1 MLQFRW
7 ASLRVRL
14 WRRSRRSGIRIVRVP
29 PFHHVLFRR
38 RSTEAAAAAC
48 GFFIAITRATDRPAE
63 RSCNELDWSESG
75 TPFRFGLHNPPKT
88 VESIFALM
96 RTQNATP
103 TSRRRRE
110 FDGCQV
116 GGRAQA
122 GRSPA
127 CSQRRNLPAFLR
139 YSILC
144 PLLMR
149 RINPNCGRVDLFRR
163 FIPLPT
169 NNSSWVDQR
178 QIGSYS
184 VPPSLF
190 SAKVHSGF
198 SGGREL
204 CAQFSAA
211 LPSHG
216 RPLCKI
222 RLRVWNT

>member
-1 MLQFRW
+1 M
-7 ASLRVRL
+7 
-14 WRRSRRSGIRIVRVP
+14 SR
-29 PFHHVLFRR
+29 
-38 RSTEAAAAAC
+38 
-48 GFFIAITRATDRPAE
+48 
-63 RSCNELDWSESG
+63 G
-75 TPFRFGLHNPPKT
+75 TPFRFGLHNPPKQWSPYLLSC
-88 VESIFALM
+88 ELRM
-96 RTQNATP
+96 RRP
-103 TSRRRRE
+103 RRHRE

-149 RINPNCGRVDLFRR
+149 RINPNCGRVNLFRR

>member
-1 MLQFRW
+1 MSRGLLS
-7 ASLRVRL
+7 ASVCT
-14 WRRSRRSGIRIVRVP
+14 I
-29 PFHHVLFRR
+29 
-38 RSTEAAAAAC
+38 
-48 GFFIAITRATDRPAE
+48 
-63 RSCNELDWSESG
+63 
-75 TPFRFGLHNPPKT
+75 PPKQWSPYLLSCELRMRRPRR
-88 VESIFALM
+88 VVIGSLIVAKWEEGHKRGEALHA
-96 RTQNATP
+96 RKD
-103 TSRRRRE
+103 E
-110 FDGCQV
+110 ICQH
-116 GGRAQA
+116 
-122 GRSPA
+122 SYH
-127 CSQRRNLPAFLR
+127 CTLFENM
-139 YSILC
+139 LC